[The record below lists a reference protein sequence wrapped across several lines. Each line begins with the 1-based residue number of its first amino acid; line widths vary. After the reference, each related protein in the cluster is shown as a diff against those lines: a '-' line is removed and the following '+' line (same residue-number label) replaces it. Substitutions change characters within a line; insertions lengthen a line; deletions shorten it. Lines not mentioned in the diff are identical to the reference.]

1 MRRSGSVQKR
11 GVIACVAA
19 LCLAALL
26 GACGVTEETAG
37 AQGTPAAGWEDIPA
51 DTKENGETA
60 AAEEESTVPGEVIE
74 TSAALE
80 ESPSRPA
87 DCILLGD
94 SRTVGMYWAVS
105 GDRSS
110 ETAMV
115 LVNNSI
121 VWDAKSG
128 MGMDWMRKTGEPAMR
143 PYVGSGT
150 KIAVLMG
157 VNDIG
162 GTYSADDYVSWLN
175 EKAVQWEKEGALVSY
190 CLVNPVNEGMRP
202 SAATLSNADIDAWN
216 ANMEAGLSDTI
227 ARIDLHTYL
236 MDHWDS
242 IVWHD
247 WLHYESPTNL
257 VLYEQLMQALEEQQ

>member
-11 GVIACVAA
+11 GVIACAAA

-150 KIAVLMG
+150 K
-157 VNDIG
+157 
-162 GTYSADDYVSWLN
+162 S
-175 EKAVQWEKEGALVSY
+175 Q
-190 CLVNPVNEGMRP
+190 C
-202 SAATLSNADIDAWN
+202 
-216 ANMEAGLSDTI
+216 
-227 ARIDLHTYL
+227 
-236 MDHWDS
+236 
-242 IVWHD
+242 
-247 WLHYESPTNL
+247 
-257 VLYEQLMQALEEQQ
+257 

>member
-11 GVIACVAA
+11 GVIACAAA

-121 VWDAKSG
+121 AWDAKSG

-175 EKAVQWEKEGALVSY
+175 EKA
-190 CLVNPVNEGMRP
+190 
-202 SAATLSNADIDAWN
+202 SNADIDAWN
-216 ANMEAGLSDTI
+216 ADMEAGLSDTI